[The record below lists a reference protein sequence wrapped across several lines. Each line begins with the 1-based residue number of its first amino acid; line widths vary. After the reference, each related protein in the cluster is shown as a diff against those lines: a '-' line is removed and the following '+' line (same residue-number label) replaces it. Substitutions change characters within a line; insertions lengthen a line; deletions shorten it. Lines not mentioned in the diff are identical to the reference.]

1 MAYTPNDIYDYIIE
15 NDRESEFL
23 QAITLH
29 KQNFSIGEITDR
41 RFLVKEDKTV
51 KFISKMYKINIQIT
65 DDDIITAVM
74 NGLYVSAF
82 ISRQGDAYNVHFL
95 VHAYPENMKSQFDDE
110 ILKEVLRYMI
120 TGGRPR
126 PWRQRL
132 ARLLARDATDALPG
146 AGGGHAAGVYP
157 RYRGVWRT
165 GGAGQPGGSGDAD
178 GRY

>member
-95 VHAYPENMKSQFDDE
+95 VHAYPENMKSQFDSSP
-110 ILKEVLRYMI
+110 EVTTSTSCPTTQEDCLHS
-120 TGGRPR
+120 T
-126 PWRQRL
+126 RL
-132 ARLLARDATDALPG
+132 DSTSCLT
-146 AGGGHAAGVYP
+146 
-157 RYRGVWRT
+157 RT
-165 GGAGQPGGSGDAD
+165 EEWSPMNTT
-178 GRY
+178 

>member
-1 MAYTPNDIYDYIIE
+1 MNNMAYTPNDIYDYIIE

-65 DDDIITAVM
+65 DDDIM

-82 ISRQGDAYNVHFL
+82 ISRQCDAYNVHFL
-95 VHAYPENMKSQFDDE
+95 LHA
-110 ILKEVLRYMI
+110 
-120 TGGRPR
+120 
-126 PWRQRL
+126 
-132 ARLLARDATDALPG
+132 
-146 AGGGHAAGVYP
+146 
-157 RYRGVWRT
+157 
-165 GGAGQPGGSGDAD
+165 
-178 GRY
+178 

>member
-65 DDDIITAVM
+65 DDDII
-74 NGLYVSAF
+74 
-82 ISRQGDAYNVHFL
+82 
-95 VHAYPENMKSQFDDE
+95 
-110 ILKEVLRYMI
+110 
-120 TGGRPR
+120 
-126 PWRQRL
+126 QR
-132 ARLLARDATDALPG
+132 
-146 AGGGHAAGVYP
+146 
-157 RYRGVWRT
+157 
-165 GGAGQPGGSGDAD
+165 S
-178 GRY
+178 

>member
-82 ISRQGDAYNVHFL
+82 ISRQGDDYNVHVL
-95 VHAYPENMKSQFDDE
+95 VHAYPEKMKSQFVEE
-110 ILKEVLRYMI
+110 I
-120 TGGRPR
+120 
-126 PWRQRL
+126 
-132 ARLLARDATDALPG
+132 
-146 AGGGHAAGVYP
+146 
-157 RYRGVWRT
+157 
-165 GGAGQPGGSGDAD
+165 
-178 GRY
+178 

>member
-65 DDDIITAVM
+65 DDDIITAV
-74 NGLYVSAF
+74 
-82 ISRQGDAYNVHFL
+82 
-95 VHAYPENMKSQFDDE
+95 KE
-110 ILKEVLRYMI
+110 I
-120 TGGRPR
+120 
-126 PWRQRL
+126 
-132 ARLLARDATDALPG
+132 
-146 AGGGHAAGVYP
+146 
-157 RYRGVWRT
+157 
-165 GGAGQPGGSGDAD
+165 
-178 GRY
+178 

>member
-74 NGLYVSAF
+74 NGECIY
-82 ISRQGDAYNVHFL
+82 
-95 VHAYPENMKSQFDDE
+95 
-110 ILKEVLRYMI
+110 LK
-120 TGGRPR
+120 TGRC
-126 PWRQRL
+126 L
-132 ARLLARDATDALPG
+132 
-146 AGGGHAAGVYP
+146 
-157 RYRGVWRT
+157 
-165 GGAGQPGGSGDAD
+165 
-178 GRY
+178 

>member
-74 NGLYVSAF
+74 NGL
-82 ISRQGDAYNVHFL
+82 
-95 VHAYPENMKSQFDDE
+95 
-110 ILKEVLRYMI
+110 
-120 TGGRPR
+120 
-126 PWRQRL
+126 
-132 ARLLARDATDALPG
+132 
-146 AGGGHAAGVYP
+146 
-157 RYRGVWRT
+157 
-165 GGAGQPGGSGDAD
+165 
-178 GRY
+178 

>member
-65 DDDIITAVM
+65 ASIVI
-74 NGLYVSAF
+74 
-82 ISRQGDAYNVHFL
+82 
-95 VHAYPENMKSQFDDE
+95 
-110 ILKEVLRYMI
+110 
-120 TGGRPR
+120 
-126 PWRQRL
+126 
-132 ARLLARDATDALPG
+132 
-146 AGGGHAAGVYP
+146 
-157 RYRGVWRT
+157 
-165 GGAGQPGGSGDAD
+165 
-178 GRY
+178 

>member
-82 ISRQGDAYNVHFL
+82 SPPHPAPV
-95 VHAYPENMKSQFDDE
+95 
-110 ILKEVLRYMI
+110 
-120 TGGRPR
+120 T
-126 PWRQRL
+126 
-132 ARLLARDATDALPG
+132 LP
-146 AGGGHAAGVYP
+146 
-157 RYRGVWRT
+157 
-165 GGAGQPGGSGDAD
+165 
-178 GRY
+178 